1 MRRMY
6 FAVLAAMIGGAGTAS
21 GQSMKPGLWG
31 FNSKTQNASGELD
44 KARADMQK
52 RVASMPPDQRKMAE
66 GIIAQRGM
74 GMGAGGPGTMGMR
87 ACITKEMAERDEVP
101 SQKGDC
107 KTTTSPRAGTSVK
120 MAFTC
125 ANPPSTGEGELTFI
139 SPEAFTMKM
148 QVSNAASGVP
158 EKTNMEQSGRW
169 LSADC
174 GAVKP
179 IAAPG
184 K

>member
-1 MRRMY
+1 MY
-6 FAVLAAMIGGAGTAS
+6 FAVLAATIGCAGTAS
-21 GQSMKPGLWG
+21 AQPMKPGLWE
-31 FNSKTQNASGELD
+31 FNYKMQNASGEMD

-52 RVASMPPDQRKMAE
+52 RMANMPPDQRKMAE
-66 GIIAQRGM
+66 DMMAQRGV

-87 ACITKEMAERDEVP
+87 ACITKEMAERNEVP

-107 KTTTSPRAGTSVK
+107 KTTTSPRAGNSVK

-148 QVSNAASGVP
+148 QVTSAASGVP

>member
-1 MRRMY
+1 
-6 FAVLAAMIGGAGTAS
+6 
-21 GQSMKPGLWG
+21 
-31 FNSKTQNASGELD
+31 
-44 KARADMQK
+44 
-52 RVASMPPDQRKMAE
+52 
-66 GIIAQRGM
+66 
-74 GMGAGGPGTMGMR
+74 
-87 ACITKEMAERDEVP
+87 
-101 SQKGDC
+101 
-107 KTTTSPRAGTSVK
+107 

-148 QVSNAASGVP
+148 QVTSAASGVP